1 LTFVVWRQ
9 IFSVFPIMSQP
20 ALDVRYVAN
29 LARIDLS
36 DEEVTQFQDQ
46 LSKVLEYVEQLKRV
60 DVSSVDVT
68 AHAHQIF
75 NVFREDT
82 PRPGLE
88 KSQPWPTRRIPPT
101 ASSWSPK

>member
-1 LTFVVWRQ
+1 
-9 IFSVFPIMSQP
+9 MSQP
-20 ALDVRYVAN
+20 AFDVRYVAN

-36 DEEVTQFQDQ
+36 DEEVAQFQNQ

-68 AHAHQIF
+68 SHAHQIF

-88 KSQPWPTRRIPPT
+88 KSAALANAPHT
-101 ASSWSPK
+101 ANGLVMVTKVIE